1 MYLSSLSQLNS
12 TQYGS
17 NASTT
22 DASGIQQMLA
32 ALAQVI
38 QQLQTQSGT
47 SSSSDASS
55 ALSGLSSSLSQL
67 QSDAANGAI
76 SQSDVQNFLQ
86 QLQQVAAQVSSG
98 TSGSSSTPQYSMQDG
113 FDSGST
119 LSQGGGVLGRRA
131 VMATV
136 AGALG
141 VDPSTLRSDL
151 QSGMSITDVA
161 QQQGVSMDTVKSAIE
176 STLSQQNPQLSS
188 SALSAIA
195 DRIIQGPPS
204 GQQQG
209 DPALLAQLQRVIGG

>member
-17 NASTT
+17 NASTA
-22 DASGIQQMLA
+22 DASSIQQMLA

-38 QQLQTQSGT
+38 QQLQTQGGT
-47 SSSSDASS
+47 SSNSDASS

-76 SQSDVQNFLQ
+76 SPSDVQNFLQ
-86 QLQQVAAQVSSG
+86 QLEQVAAQVS
-98 TSGSSSTPQYSMQDG
+98 SGSSSTPQYSSQDG
-113 FDSGST
+113 FESGST

-141 VDPSTLRSDL
+141 VDRTTLRSDI
-151 QSGMSITDVA
+151 QNGMSITDVA
-161 QQQGVSMDTVKSAIE
+161 QQQGVSVDAVKSAIE

-209 DPALLAQLQRVIGG
+209 DPALLAQLQRIISG